1 MIGVKVKV
9 INGGVLISQD
19 LSCAGQVSTSVALP
33 ILGACGAKPTVLPT
47 AILSTH
53 TGFKDN
59 TYLDLSNEMSRI
71 MSHWQKIDLEFKAI
85 YLGYLG
91 KEALDFWIKNIE
103 QIIRTNQVVLIDP
116 AMADHG
122 KMYRGLDTDYIK
134 KIRQLIS
141 KATILTPNITEAAFL
156 LNEDIPENSLEK
168 AQVLAEKL
176 VQRFAIP
183 NVIITGITL
192 SKDKIG
198 EVGVTKESKW
208 SLIQEKM
215 PGDFFGTGDMF
226 ASAFLAAVL
235 YGKNLE
241 KSCAI
246 AAEFVKLSIVDMDQ
260 ELESLFGPNYAA
272 GLPWLLSELEK

>member
-33 ILGACGAKPTVLPT
+33 ILGACGARPTVLPT

-53 TGFKDN
+53 TGFKDY

-134 KIRQLIS
+134 KMRQLIF

-198 EVGVTKESKW
+198 EVGITKEGKW
-208 SLIQEKM
+208 SIIQEKM

-246 AAEFVKLSIVDMDQ
+246 AAEFVKLAIIDMDQ
-260 ELESLFGPNYAA
+260 KLESLFGPNYAA

>member
-33 ILGACGAKPTVLPT
+33 ILGACGARPTVLPT

-134 KIRQLIS
+134 KMRQLIS

-198 EVGVTKESKW
+198 EVGITKEGKW
-208 SLIQEKM
+208 SIIQEKM
-215 PGDFFGTGDMF
+215 PGNFFGTGDMF

-246 AAEFVKLSIVDMDQ
+246 ATEFVKLAIIDMDQ
-260 ELESLFGPNYAA
+260 KLESLFGPNYAA

>member
-33 ILGACGAKPTVLPT
+33 ILGACGARPTVLPT

-134 KIRQLIS
+134 KMRQLIF

-198 EVGVTKESKW
+198 EVGITKEGKW
-208 SLIQEKM
+208 SIIQEKM

-226 ASAFLAAVL
+226 ASSFLAAVL

-246 AAEFVKLSIVDMDQ
+246 AAEFVKLAIIDMDQ
-260 ELESLFGPNYAA
+260 KLESLFGPNYAA

>member
-33 ILGACGAKPTVLPT
+33 ILGACGARPTVLPT

-134 KIRQLIS
+134 KMRQLIF

-198 EVGVTKESKW
+198 EVGITKEGKW
-208 SLIQEKM
+208 SIIQEKM

-246 AAEFVKLSIVDMDQ
+246 AAEFVKLVIIDMDQ
-260 ELESLFGPNYAA
+260 KLESLFGPNYAA